1 MPTPHSMETLAK
13 NRSSAR
19 SRSLNPPNWSSHR
32 KIADFSSSRNLSTT
46 DPGTFPACIAA
57 SRSLGRVSTGLLT
70 WHPSKKPWTAK
81 QSRAGFYPVSE
92 YWSNFSLSWQT
103 ETPFLLP
110 NRFFET
116 AKLGKTLNIY
126 IYIYMYVT
134 SVRTRRASLLL
145 WFWASSSPPPPPPPP
160 PSPPGG
166 PEGPPPLPDRARR
179 RQRLRG
185 GG

>member
-92 YWSNFSLSWQT
+92 YWSNFSLSWRT

-126 IYIYMYVT
+126 IYIYVCDLCKNKKSIP
-134 SVRTRRASLLL
+134 SVVVLSIIISSSATTASAVAAGGSRRA
-145 WFWASSSPPPPPPPP
+145 ASITGSS
-160 PSPPGG
+160 
-166 PEGPPPLPDRARR
+166 
-179 RQRLRG
+179 
-185 GG
+185 